1 MNSLQERSVAATR
14 VASPTH
20 WHFRVMPAEVQ
31 RGAIRRLALSG
42 LAEEQIAAR
51 TGWSVDSVRRAI
63 LEDECL
69 RRLAPP
75 VGSDSRWIQ
84 VAQNR
89 SFTI

>member
-1 MNSLQERSVAATR
+1 MDTLQERSVATTR

-20 WHFRVMPAEVQ
+20 WQFRVMPAEVQ
-31 RGAIRRLALSG
+31 RGAIRRLTLSG
-42 LAEEQIAAR
+42 LAEEQIAAS
-51 TGWSVDSVRRAI
+51 TGWSVDSVRRVI
-63 LEDECL
+63 LEDECV

-75 VGSDSRWIQ
+75 AGSDSRWFQ